1 MESTSGDS
9 DLRAST
15 TAAAVSR
22 LATRPLDTNVESYPI
37 ARKVVS
43 PLLTSVGGRLGEE
56 ATRLAFS
63 LNFKIN
69 VQVDLP

>member
-1 MESTSGDS
+1 M
-9 DLRAST
+9 
-15 TAAAVSR
+15 AVSR
-22 LATRPLDTNVESYPI
+22 LARRPLDTNVESYPI
-37 ARKVVS
+37 AEKVVS
-43 PLLTSVGGRLGEE
+43 PLLTRVGRRLGEE